1 MEELLYLVENMVAPP
16 TNTKHPAEHN
26 KKVVNLLEGASNFV
40 P

>member
-1 MEELLYLVENMVAPP
+1 MVAPSADP
-16 TNTKHPAEHN
+16 KDHEEHN